1 MTVQK
6 RVSKKTVGTRQQYQQ
21 MAKAAAIKHGL
32 PPALF
37 VAQIQ
42 QESGFNP
49 KARSKSDARCIAQ
62 IIPSTAKAWGI
73 DPCDPKQALNAAAK
87 HMSDYIKTYKKQG
100 HDTLQAQKMAL
111 AAYNAGPGAVKKHKG
126 IPPYKETQNYVK
138 RIMKAIRKDRS
149 TDEHV

>member
-1 MTVQK
+1 MEGPLSPLQTEA
-6 RVSKKTVGTRQQYQQ
+6 RQ
-21 MAKAAAIKHGL
+21 AAIRHGIN
-32 PPALF
+32 PALF
-37 VAQIQ
+37 TAQIK

-49 KARSKSDARCIAQ
+49 KARSKSGAIGIAQ
-62 IIPSTAKAWGI
+62 IMPSTARAWRVN
-73 DPCDPKQALNAAAK
+73 PHDPKQALNAAAK
-87 HMSDYIKTYKKQG
+87 AMSSYVRTYKKQG
-100 HDTLQAQKMAL
+100 HDTLAAQKLAL